1 MTIHVFNLSQAK
13 ARLSELVDLA
23 AAGES
28 VVITRH
34 GKPVLELVRPRAA
47 RKPIDLAALRCLTTR
62 QPRQDESAGTF
73 LRKVRDGARY

>member
-1 MTIHVFNLSQAK
+1 MNTHVFNLSQAK

-28 VVITRH
+28 VIVTRH

-47 RKPIDLAALRCLTTR
+47 RKPIDLTALRRLTER
-62 QPRQDESAGTF
+62 QPRQQESAGTF
-73 LRKVRDGARY
+73 LRKVRDGTRY

>member
-1 MTIHVFNLSQAK
+1 MTTHVFNLSQAK

-47 RKPIDLAALRCLTTR
+47 RKPIDFAALRRLTER
-62 QPRQDESAGTF
+62 QPRQQESAGTF